1 MPFRSSS
8 SCSRSRCA
16 AAALAKPSVK
26 LSQPDQN
33 ATIMLLVDVS
43 GSMRANDVEPTRL
56 DAAVAA
62 MRTFLDRLPSRFKV
76 GLVAFSSE
84 PEPLVAPTSNRDVLR
99 QSIALLEPEAGTAV
113 GDGIG
118 VAVQMLRSS
127 LRQAGYVRKPGQ
139 PVPAAIVLLS
149 DGAQNRGIL
158 QPVEAA
164 RMSKAAGIRIYPVSL
179 GTPQG
184 KVTFGFGAFMNSV
197 PVPPDPYTMSQ
208 IATVTGGKAYTAQH
222 RLERRPDLQDARLEH
237 RPHPQ
242 ARPDHEL
249 VRGCRG
255 RAARGRGRSRGA
267 VREPRAVGPSGPPET
282 WPRYGSVTWPSAGT
296 PSRTYDALSRHIS
309 NPPGPYG
316 QEGRHAYVTEPG
328 TGLAP
333 RARSGGH

>member
-1 MPFRSSS
+1 MTFSSPLLLLTLLAIPLLLLLIYALN
-8 SCSRSRCA
+8 RRRA
-16 AAALAKPSVK
+16 RYPVAFTNLALLAEITPKRHGVWKKVIPLALLVLALAFAAGALAQPHVK

-62 MRTFLDRLPSRFKV
+62 MRTFLDRLPSQFKV

-84 PEPLVAPTSNRDVLR
+84 PEPLVAPTSNRDVIR

-118 VAVQMLRSS
+118 VAVQMLKSS
-127 LRQAGYVRKPGQ
+127 LKQAGYVRKPGQ

-158 QPVEAA
+158 QPVQAA
-164 RMSKAAGIRIYPVSL
+164 RMAKAAGIKIYPVSL

-208 IATVTGGKAYTAQH
+208 IA
-222 RLERRPDLQDARLEH
+222 
-237 RPHPQ
+237 
-242 ARPDHEL
+242 
-249 VRGCRG
+249 
-255 RAARGRGRSRGA
+255 A
-267 VREPRAVGPSGPPET
+267 V
-282 WPRYGSVTWPSAGT
+282 
-296 PSRTYDALSRHIS
+296 
-309 NPPGPYG
+309 
-316 QEGRHAYVTEPG
+316 
-328 TGLAP
+328 
-333 RARSGGH
+333 SGGHSYTAETAGSVVQIYKTLGSSIGRTEKRVQITNWFAIAAAGLLAAAIGSAALFESRVA